1 MRGRLLTREGD
12 SARQH
17 KHSLRRSRKQ
27 EASVAQELSGA
38 RVMPGSGNTW
48 HSKGDVKSPRY
59 LVECKTTENKSYSL
73 KVEELSKLVLQA
85 TLARRLPVMQ
95 VELGNGSKWAVI
107 EWDLFLEAFGDESGS
122 NASAE
127 RRVENGG
134 DSPRAQRCGETPGVP
149 ERRLRIRKSER
160 ACGGDGEAGTGS
172 EGGR

>member
-27 EASVAQELSGA
+27 EASVAQDFSGA

-59 LVECKTTENKSYSL
+59 LVECKTTENKSYSI
-73 KVEELSKLVLQA
+73 KAEELSKLVLQA
-85 TLARRLPVMQ
+85 VLARRIPVMQ

-107 EWDLFLEAFGDESGS
+107 EWDLFLEKYGDESAS
-122 NASAE
+122 NESAQCD
-127 RRVENGG
+127 VQDGG
-134 DSPRAQRCGETPGVP
+134 NSPRAQRRSEAPGVP
-149 ERRLRIRKSER
+149 KRGLRLRKSKG
-160 ACGGDGEAGTGS
+160 AGGRDGETDRGS
-172 EGGR
+172 EGGG